1 MNQRLD
7 QELRVI
13 VTRDGTPQAGVT
25 VAWTTGDGSLDRS
38 TEETKDDGIST
49 AAWTLGA
56 NAGAQTARA
65 EVAGATGSPVVF
77 AATATASQPPP
88 PPPPPP
94 GPPTSIAVTVGN
106 DFFRSGS
113 GKSYSFRFTQAGT
126 YTYDCAVHGSG

>member
-1 MNQRLD
+1 M
-7 QELRVI
+7 
-13 VTRDGTPQAGVT
+13 
-25 VAWTTGDGSLDRS
+25 
-38 TEETKDDGIST
+38 
-49 AAWTLGA
+49 
-56 NAGAQTARA
+56 
-65 EVAGATGSPVVF
+65 AGATGSPVVF

-113 GKSYSFRFTQAGT
+113 AKSYSFRFTQAGT

>member
-88 PPPPPP
+88 PSPAATRPSYEHR
-94 GPPTSIAVTVGN
+94 GDRGN

-113 GKSYSFRFTQAGT
+113 AKSYSFRFTQAGT